1 MSLKGITSL
10 RGFLAKQQYDRYM
23 ALPLKL
29 RTPDRTRVVMGLIFD
44 YAYEHVVE
52 RRDQPMPPVNDA
64 DARMIARKLGEFIGP
79 EKPGQ
84 ESIMEWLR
92 ANLVAEAW
100 SSPENFTDFVQAHLR
115 DG

>member
-1 MSLKGITSL
+1 MSANGITSL
-10 RGFLAKQQYDRYM
+10 RGFLAKQQYERYM
-23 ALPLKL
+23 ALPQKM
-29 RTPDRTRVVMGLIFD
+29 RTPDRTRIVMGLIFD

-52 RRDQPMPPVNDA
+52 RRHDPMPSVNDA
-64 DARMIARKLGEFIGP
+64 DARLIARKLAEFIGP

-92 ANLVAEAW
+92 ANLVSEAW
-100 SSPENFTDFVQAHLR
+100 SSPDNFTDFVQAHLR

>member
-1 MSLKGITSL
+1 MSGRKVTSL
-10 RGFLAKQQYDRYM
+10 RGFLARRQCERYIS
-23 ALPLKL
+23 LPAKL
-29 RTPDRTRVVMGLIFD
+29 RTPERTRIVMGLIFD

-52 RRDQPMPPVNDA
+52 RRDELMPPVGDA
-64 DARMIARKLGEFIGP
+64 EARLISRKLAEFIGP

-100 SSPENFTDFVQAHLR
+100 DSPENFTDFVQAHLR
-115 DG
+115 NR